1 MIKIKSY
8 SKRFKEHVVLSDIN
22 INIAEGENV
31 VLIGASGSG
40 KTTLVRSINGM
51 VVPDTGEVLVDN
63 EKINFEDRKALR
75 NNRKHIGMIYQGFN
89 LVERTTALHNVLTGA
104 LGRLDTGMNL
114 FKSSLGFFKENEKQ
128 KAHEMLSFVRIDD
141 RHDKR
146 VDKLSGGEKQR
157 VAIAR
162 ALMQEPRVLL
172 ADEPIANLDPEA
184 SRKII
189 KLLLKVNRE
198 KKVTVVTVLHD
209 VEMAKKYFDRV
220 IAIRKNSVFFDG
232 KPADLHDSDI
242 EAIYD
247 VEKENRIEH

>member
-1 MIKIKSY
+1 MIKIKEY
-8 SKRFKEHVVLSDIN
+8 SKQYKDHVVLKDIN
-22 INIAEGENV
+22 INIREGENV

-51 VVPDTGEVLVDN
+51 VTPDSGEVLVDN
-63 EKINFEDRKALR
+63 EKIHFKDRNALR

-104 LGRLDTGMNL
+104 LGRLDKGMDL
-114 FKSSLGFFKENEKQ
+114 LKSTLGFFMKNEKE
-128 KAHEMLSFVRIDD
+128 KAREMLSFVKIEDKHD
-141 RHDKR
+141 RR

-172 ADEPIANLDPEA
+172 ADEPIANLDPESA
-184 SRKII
+184 RTII
-189 KLLLKVNRE
+189 KLLLKINKE

-209 VEMAKKYFDRV
+209 VETARGFDRI
-220 IAIRKNSVFFDG
+220 IALRKSKVFFDG
-232 KPADLHDSDI
+232 KPEKLSNSDI
-242 EAIYD
+242 QAIYD
-247 VEKENRIEH
+247 AENENRSN